1 MMNIKFPWISFYE
14 ELAIKLLEYKD
25 KRKRLIVFL
34 QQLCTENDIKFPF
47 VENDNSIV
55 EDIDPFTVF
64 GIFNKG
70 ITNENRIKICRVFKN
85 AFNIQ
90 ADIPANFDGIP
101 VLNNMNS
108 WFFAGKNERGENDIE
123 NLWEMFQIALKYVKD
138 KGAYEEKFFKIFDK
152 VKNQKTV
159 KWKITIGLY
168 WIAPYN
174 FINLDERNRK
184 FLINSNKVNVEID
197 FDRVLKNLVDG
208 RTYISISNI
217 LNEYFNREDS
227 NYHSF
232 PELSLVSWKYT
243 QEKTDEIIKNLN
255 VNKCWLV
262 GASWGTGDKTTEF
275 LTHGIWQNGY
285 TDKYLDKVNSIQI
298 GDKIAIKSAY
308 TQKSGLPFNLNGAY
322 AAVMN
327 ITVTGTVTKNLNDG
341 RTVEVNWDKPFD
353 IPKKWYFFTFR
364 QTIAEI
370 KHQPDDWKFK
380 ALLDFIFADVP
391 QDYNKFLSDP
401 YWIDKYGI
409 DINAEDEQEENE
421 FFVNPYTKQNFL
433 NEVFMKEPDYDKLVA
448 LLKHK
453 KNIILQGAPGV
464 GKTFTAKR
472 LAYSLIGTEDD
483 SRIEMVQ
490 FHQNY
495 SYEDFVMG
503 YRPTETGFELRNG
516 VFYDF
521 CEKARSDIEN
531 DYYFI
536 IDEINRGNLSA
547 VFGELLMLV
556 ESDYRDKP
564 VRLVYKKDKL
574 FSVPHNVYIIGMMN
588 TADRSI
594 AMIDYAL
601 RRRFSFFTM
610 KPGFDSKG
618 FVNWQ
623 NKVNHPAF
631 NTVIDEIKILNNEIA
646 EDDSLGEGF
655 CIGHSYF
662 VYDEKNPP
670 VCGIE
675 MWLKNVIE
683 YDICPMLDEYWFDD
697 KQKAD
702 SWQKRLTGIFSK

>member
-1 MMNIKFPWISFYE
+1 MDNKNFDWIKFYTEF
-14 ELAIKLLEYKD
+14 AIKLIPFDKD
-25 KRKRLIVFL
+25 RILLLIKLKKVLDEAEVNFPIM
-34 QQLCTENDIKFPF
+34 ENDHT
-47 VENDNSIV
+47 ELR
-55 EDIDPFTVF
+55 DICPFTVF
-64 GIFNKG
+64 SIFNRG
-70 ITNENRIKICRVFKN
+70 ITNENRRKICAGLKSEFQIEAPV
-85 AFNIQ
+85 
-90 ADIPANFDGIP
+90 PESFDGIP
-101 VLNNMNS
+101 VLDNRKS
-108 WFFAGKNERGENDIE
+108 WFFAYKDKRRVDDID
-123 NLWEMFQIALKYVKD
+123 NLWNLFARAIEYDDNHKR
-138 KGAYEEKFFKIFDK
+138 KGDFIEAFNRVLLQSGI
-152 VKNQKTV
+152 
-159 KWKITIGLY
+159 KWNITMGLY
-168 WIAPYN
+168 WIAPFSFLNLDSVNQN
-174 FINLDERNRK
+174 FILN
-184 FLINSNKVNVEID
+184 NSEIVNNIE
-197 FDRVLKNLVDG
+197 VDG
-208 RTYISISNI
+208 LFKKMING
-217 LNEYFNREDS
+217 NEYLQLIESCEDYFKKENS
-227 NYHSF
+227 KYCSF
-232 PELSLVSWKYT
+232 PELSLAAWKYS
-243 QEKTDEIIKNLN
+243 QNK

-262 GASWGTGDKTTEF
+262 GASWDRVNKTDEF
-275 LTHGIWQNGY
+275 IENEIWQNGY
-285 TDKYLDKVNSIQI
+285 DDKYLDEVKHVKV
-298 GDKIAIKSAY
+298 GDKIVIKTTY
-308 TQKSGLPFNLNGAY
+308 TMKNNLPFEYNNKTAS
-322 AAVMN
+322 VMD
-327 ITVTGTVTKNLNDG
+327 IVAIGTVTKNLKDG
-341 RTVEVNWDKPFD
+341 KNLEVNWNNKLDE
-353 IPKKWYFFTFR
+353 PKKWYFGSWR
-364 QTIAEI
+364 DTIQEI
-370 KHQPDDWKFK
+370 KREKSWKE
-380 ALLDFIFADVP
+380 ADLLDFIFEGKE
-391 QDYNKFLSDP
+391 QDYNKFLNDKTDEASELSDK
-401 YWIDKYGI
+401 I
-409 DINAEDEQEENE
+409 EQEVMELDKNNI
-421 FFVNPYTKQNFL
+421 NPYTKQNFL
-433 NEVFMKEPDYDKLVA
+433 NEVFMKETDYDKLVA

-472 LAYSLIGTEDD
+472 LAYSLMGTEDD

-556 ESDYRDKP
+556 EGDYRDKP
-564 VRLVYKKDKL
+564 VRLVYKKDKW

-610 KPGFDSKG
+610 KPGFDSEG
-618 FVNWQ
+618 FVNLQ
-623 NKVNHPAF
+623 NKVNHLAF
-631 NTVIDEIKILNNEIA
+631 NTVINEIKILNNEIA

>member
-1 MMNIKFPWISFYE
+1 
-14 ELAIKLLEYKD
+14 
-25 KRKRLIVFL
+25 
-34 QQLCTENDIKFPF
+34 
-47 VENDNSIV
+47 
-55 EDIDPFTVF
+55 
-64 GIFNKG
+64 
-70 ITNENRIKICRVFKN
+70 
-85 AFNIQ
+85 
-90 ADIPANFDGIP
+90 
-101 VLNNMNS
+101 
-108 WFFAGKNERGENDIE
+108 
-123 NLWEMFQIALKYVKD
+123 
-138 KGAYEEKFFKIFDK
+138 
-152 VKNQKTV
+152 
-159 KWKITIGLY
+159 
-168 WIAPYN
+168 
-174 FINLDERNRK
+174 
-184 FLINSNKVNVEID
+184 
-197 FDRVLKNLVDG
+197 
-208 RTYISISNI
+208 
-217 LNEYFNREDS
+217 
-227 NYHSF
+227 
-232 PELSLVSWKYT
+232 
-243 QEKTDEIIKNLN
+243 
-255 VNKCWLV
+255 
-262 GASWGTGDKTTEF
+262 
-275 LTHGIWQNGY
+275 
-285 TDKYLDKVNSIQI
+285 
-298 GDKIAIKSAY
+298 
-308 TQKSGLPFNLNGAY
+308 
-322 AAVMN
+322 MN

-341 RTVEVNWDKPFD
+341 RTVEVKWDKPFD

-370 KHQPDDWKFK
+370 KRQSDDWKFG
-380 ALLDFIFADVP
+380 ALLDFIFKDSL
-391 QDYNKFLSDP
+391 QDYNKFLNDP
-401 YWIDKYGI
+401 YWSDKYST
-409 DINAEDEQEENE
+409 DSNMDSQKDENE
-421 FFVNPYTKQNFL
+421 IKKNPYTKQNFL
-433 NEVFMKEPDYDKLVA
+433 NEVFMKETDYDKLVA

-472 LAYSLIGTEDD
+472 LAYSLIGAEDD

-521 CEKARSDIEN
+521 CEKARCDIEN

-588 TADRSI
+588 TADRSV

-610 KPGFDSKG
+610 KPGFDSEG

-702 SWQKRLTGIFSK
+702 SWQKRLTGIFNK

>member
-1 MMNIKFPWISFYE
+1 MDNKNFDWIKFYTEF
-14 ELAIKLLEYKD
+14 AIKLIPFDKD
-25 KRKRLIVFL
+25 RILLLIKLKKVLDEAKVNFPIM
-34 QQLCTENDIKFPF
+34 ENDHT
-47 VENDNSIV
+47 ELR
-55 EDIDPFTVF
+55 DICPFTVF
-64 GIFNKG
+64 SIFNRG
-70 ITNENRIKICRVFKN
+70 ITNENRRKICAGLKSEFQIEAPV
-85 AFNIQ
+85 
-90 ADIPANFDGIP
+90 PESFDGIP
-101 VLNNMNS
+101 VLDNRKS
-108 WFFAGKNERGENDIE
+108 WFFAYKDKRRVDDID
-123 NLWEMFQIALKYVKD
+123 NLWNLFARAIEYDDNHKR
-138 KGAYEEKFFKIFDK
+138 KGDFIEAFNRVLLQSGI
-152 VKNQKTV
+152 
-159 KWKITIGLY
+159 KWNITMGLY
-168 WIAPYN
+168 WIAPFSFLNLDSVNQN
-174 FINLDERNRK
+174 FIVN
-184 FLINSNKVNVEID
+184 NSEIVNNIE
-197 FDRVLKNLVDG
+197 VDG
-208 RTYISISNI
+208 LFKKMING
-217 LNEYFNREDS
+217 NEYLQLIKSCEDYFKKEKS
-227 NYHSF
+227 KYRSF
-232 PELSLVSWKYT
+232 PELSLAAWKYS
-243 QEKTDEIIKNLN
+243 QNK

-262 GASWGTGDKTTEF
+262 GASWGRVNKTDEF
-275 LTHGIWQNGY
+275 IENEIWQNGY
-285 TDKYLDKVNSIQI
+285 DDKYLDEVKHVKV
-298 GDKIAIKSAY
+298 GDKIVIKTTY
-308 TQKSGLPFNLNGAY
+308 TMKNNLPFEYNRSAS
-322 AAVMN
+322 VMD
-327 ITVTGTVTKNLNDG
+327 IVAIGTVTKNLKDG
-341 RTVEVNWDKPFD
+341 KNLEVNWNNKLDE
-353 IPKKWYFFTFR
+353 PKKWYFGSWR
-364 QTIAEI
+364 DTIQEI
-370 KHQPDDWKFK
+370 KRDKSWKE
-380 ALLDFIFADVP
+380 ADLLDFIFEGKE
-391 QDYNKFLSDP
+391 QDYNKFLNDKTDEESELSDK
-401 YWIDKYGI
+401 IGQEVMELDKNNI
-409 DINAEDEQEENE
+409 
-421 FFVNPYTKQNFL
+421 NPYTKQNFL
-433 NEVFMKEPDYDKLVA
+433 NEVFMKETDYDKLVA

-472 LAYSLIGTEDD
+472 LAYSLIGAEDD

-521 CEKARSDIEN
+521 CEKARCDIEN

-610 KPGFDSKG
+610 KPGFDSEG
-618 FVNWQ
+618 FVNLQ
-623 NKVNHPAF
+623 NKVNHLAF
-631 NTVIDEIKILNNEIA
+631 NTVINEIKILNNEIA

>member
-1 MMNIKFPWISFYE
+1 
-14 ELAIKLLEYKD
+14 
-25 KRKRLIVFL
+25 
-34 QQLCTENDIKFPF
+34 
-47 VENDNSIV
+47 
-55 EDIDPFTVF
+55 
-64 GIFNKG
+64 
-70 ITNENRIKICRVFKN
+70 
-85 AFNIQ
+85 
-90 ADIPANFDGIP
+90 
-101 VLNNMNS
+101 MNS

-168 WIAPYN
+168 WIAPFSFLNLDSVNQN
-174 FINLDERNRK
+174 FIVN
-184 FLINSNKVNVEID
+184 NSEIVNNIE
-197 FDRVLKNLVDG
+197 VDG
-208 RTYISISNI
+208 LFKKMING
-217 LNEYFNREDS
+217 NEYLQLIKSCEDYFKKENS
-227 NYHSF
+227 KYRSF
-232 PELSLVSWKYT
+232 PELSLAAWKYS
-243 QEKTDEIIKNLN
+243 QNK

-262 GASWGTGDKTTEF
+262 GASWGRVNKTDEF
-275 LTHGIWQNGY
+275 IENEIWQNGY
-285 TDKYLDKVNSIQI
+285 DDKYLDEVKHVKV
-298 GDKIAIKSAY
+298 GDKIVIKTTY
-308 TQKSGLPFNLNGAY
+308 TMKNNLPFEYNRSAS
-322 AAVMN
+322 VMD
-327 ITVTGTVTKNLNDG
+327 IVAIGTVTKNLKDG
-341 RTVEVNWDKPFD
+341 KNLEVNWNNKLDE
-353 IPKKWYFFTFR
+353 PKKWYFSSWR
-364 QTIAEI
+364 DTIQEI
-370 KHQPDDWKFK
+370 KRDKSWKE
-380 ALLDFIFADVP
+380 ADLLDFIFEGKE
-391 QDYNKFLSDP
+391 QDYNKFLNDKTDEASELSDK
-401 YWIDKYGI
+401 IGQEVMELDKNNI
-409 DINAEDEQEENE
+409 
-421 FFVNPYTKQNFL
+421 NPYTKQNFL
-433 NEVFMKEPDYDKLVA
+433 NEVFMKETDYDKLVA

-556 ESDYRDKP
+556 EGDYRDKP
-564 VRLVYKKDKL
+564 VRLVYKKDKW

-610 KPGFDSKG
+610 KPGFDSEG
-618 FVNWQ
+618 FVNLQ
-623 NKVNHPAF
+623 NKVNHLAF
-631 NTVIDEIKILNNEIA
+631 NTVINEIKILNNEIA

>member
-1 MMNIKFPWISFYE
+1 MDNKNFDWIKFYTEF
-14 ELAIKLLEYKD
+14 AIKLIPFDKD
-25 KRKRLIVFL
+25 RILLLIKLKKVLDEAKVNFPIM
-34 QQLCTENDIKFPF
+34 ENDHT
-47 VENDNSIV
+47 ELR
-55 EDIDPFTVF
+55 DICPFTVF
-64 GIFNKG
+64 SIFNRG
-70 ITNENRIKICRVFKN
+70 ITNENRRKICAGLKSEFQIEAPV
-85 AFNIQ
+85 
-90 ADIPANFDGIP
+90 PESFDGIP
-101 VLNNMNS
+101 VLDNRKS
-108 WFFAGKNERGENDIE
+108 WFFAYKDKRRVDDID
-123 NLWEMFQIALKYVKD
+123 NLWNLFARAIEYDDNHKR
-138 KGAYEEKFFKIFDK
+138 KGDFIEAFNRVLLQSGI
-152 VKNQKTV
+152 
-159 KWKITIGLY
+159 KWNITMGLY
-168 WIAPYN
+168 WIAPFSFLNLDSVNQN
-174 FINLDERNRK
+174 FIVN
-184 FLINSNKVNVEID
+184 NSEIVNNIE
-197 FDRVLKNLVDG
+197 VDG
-208 RTYISISNI
+208 LFKKMING
-217 LNEYFNREDS
+217 NEYLQLIKSCEDYFKKENS
-227 NYHSF
+227 KYRSF
-232 PELSLVSWKYT
+232 PELSLAAWKYS
-243 QEKTDEIIKNLN
+243 QNK

-262 GASWGTGDKTTEF
+262 GASWGRVNKTDEF
-275 LTHGIWQNGY
+275 IENEIWQNGY
-285 TDKYLDKVNSIQI
+285 DDKYLDEVKHVKV
-298 GDKIAIKSAY
+298 GDKIVIKTTY
-308 TQKSGLPFNLNGAY
+308 TMKNNLPFEYNRSAS
-322 AAVMN
+322 VMD
-327 ITVTGTVTKNLNDG
+327 IVAIGTVTKNLKDG
-341 RTVEVNWDKPFD
+341 KNLDVNWNNKLDE
-353 IPKKWYFFTFR
+353 PKKWYFGSWR
-364 QTIAEI
+364 DTIQEI
-370 KHQPDDWKFK
+370 KRDKSWKE
-380 ALLDFIFADVP
+380 ADLLDFIFEGKE
-391 QDYNKFLSDP
+391 QDYNKFLN
-401 YWIDKYGI
+401 DKT
-409 DINAEDEQEENE
+409 DEASELSNKIGQEVMELDKNNI
-421 FFVNPYTKQNFL
+421 NPYTKQNFL
-433 NEVFMKEPDYDKLVA
+433 NEVFMKETDYDKLVA

-472 LAYSLIGTEDD
+472 LAYSLIGAEDD

-521 CEKARSDIEN
+521 CEKARCDIEN

-564 VRLVYKKDKL
+564 VRLVYKKDKW

-610 KPGFDSKG
+610 KPGFDSEG
-618 FVNWQ
+618 FVNLQ
-623 NKVNHPAF
+623 NKVNHLAF
-631 NTVIDEIKILNNEIA
+631 NTVINEIKILNNEIA

>member
-1 MMNIKFPWISFYE
+1 MDNKNFDWIKFYTEF
-14 ELAIKLLEYKD
+14 AIKLIPFDKD
-25 KRKRLIVFL
+25 RILLLIKLKKVLDEAEVNFPIM
-34 QQLCTENDIKFPF
+34 ENDHT
-47 VENDNSIV
+47 ELR
-55 EDIDPFTVF
+55 DICPFTVF
-64 GIFNKG
+64 SIFNRG
-70 ITNENRIKICRVFKN
+70 ITNENRRKICAGLKSEFQIEAPV
-85 AFNIQ
+85 
-90 ADIPANFDGIP
+90 PESFDGIP
-101 VLNNMNS
+101 VLDNRKS
-108 WFFAGKNERGENDIE
+108 WFFAYKDKRRVDDID
-123 NLWEMFQIALKYVKD
+123 NLWNLFARAIEYDDNHKR
-138 KGAYEEKFFKIFDK
+138 KGDFIEAFNRVLLQSGI
-152 VKNQKTV
+152 
-159 KWKITIGLY
+159 KWNITMGLY
-168 WIAPYN
+168 WIAPFSFLNLDSVNQN
-174 FINLDERNRK
+174 FILN
-184 FLINSNKVNVEID
+184 NSEIVNNIE
-197 FDRVLKNLVDG
+197 VDG
-208 RTYISISNI
+208 LFKKMING
-217 LNEYFNREDS
+217 NEYLQLIESCEDYFKKENS
-227 NYHSF
+227 KYCSF
-232 PELSLVSWKYT
+232 PELSLAAWKYS
-243 QEKTDEIIKNLN
+243 QNK

-262 GASWGTGDKTTEF
+262 GASWDRVNKTDEF
-275 LTHGIWQNGY
+275 IENEIWQNGY
-285 TDKYLDKVNSIQI
+285 DDKYLDEVKHVKV
-298 GDKIAIKSAY
+298 GDKIVIKTTY
-308 TQKSGLPFNLNGAY
+308 TMKNNLPFEYNNKTAS
-322 AAVMN
+322 VMD
-327 ITVTGTVTKNLNDG
+327 IVAIGTVTKNLKDG
-341 RTVEVNWDKPFD
+341 KNLEVNWNNKLDE
-353 IPKKWYFFTFR
+353 PKKWYFGSWR
-364 QTIAEI
+364 DTIQEI
-370 KHQPDDWKFK
+370 KRDKSWKE
-380 ALLDFIFADVP
+380 ADLLDFIFEGKE
-391 QDYNKFLSDP
+391 QDYNKFLNDKTDEASELSDK
-401 YWIDKYGI
+401 IGQEVMELDKNNI
-409 DINAEDEQEENE
+409 
-421 FFVNPYTKQNFL
+421 NPYTKQNFL
-433 NEVFMKEPDYDKLVA
+433 NEVFMKETDYDKLVA

-472 LAYSLIGTEDD
+472 LAYSLIGAEDD

-521 CEKARSDIEN
+521 CEKACCDIEN

-610 KPGFDSKG
+610 KPGFDSEG

>member
-1 MMNIKFPWISFYE
+1 MDNKNFDWIKFYTEF
-14 ELAIKLLEYKD
+14 AIKLIPFDKD
-25 KRKRLIVFL
+25 RILLLIKLKKVLDEAKVNFPIM
-34 QQLCTENDIKFPF
+34 ENDHT
-47 VENDNSIV
+47 ELR
-55 EDIDPFTVF
+55 DICPFTVF
-64 GIFNKG
+64 SIFNRG
-70 ITNENRIKICRVFKN
+70 ITNENRRKICAGLKSEFQIEAPV
-85 AFNIQ
+85 
-90 ADIPANFDGIP
+90 PESFDGIP
-101 VLNNMNS
+101 VLDNRKS
-108 WFFAGKNERGENDIE
+108 WFFAYKDKRRVDDID
-123 NLWEMFQIALKYVKD
+123 NLWNLFARAIEYDDNHKR
-138 KGAYEEKFFKIFDK
+138 KGDFIEAFNRVLLQSGI
-152 VKNQKTV
+152 
-159 KWKITIGLY
+159 KWNITMGLY
-168 WIAPYN
+168 WIAPFSFLNLDSVNQN
-174 FINLDERNRK
+174 FIVN
-184 FLINSNKVNVEID
+184 NSEIVNNIE
-197 FDRVLKNLVDG
+197 VDG
-208 RTYISISNI
+208 LFKKMING
-217 LNEYFNREDS
+217 NEYLQLIKNCEDYFKKENS
-227 NYHSF
+227 KYRSF
-232 PELSLVSWKYT
+232 PELSLAAWKYS
-243 QEKTDEIIKNLN
+243 QNK

-262 GASWGTGDKTTEF
+262 GASWGRVNKTDEF
-275 LTHGIWQNGY
+275 IENEIWQNGY
-285 TDKYLDKVNSIQI
+285 DDKYLDEVKHVKV
-298 GDKIAIKSAY
+298 GDKIVIKTTY
-308 TQKSGLPFNLNGAY
+308 TMKNNLPFEYNRSAS
-322 AAVMN
+322 VMD
-327 ITVTGTVTKNLNDG
+327 IVAIGTVTKNLKDG
-341 RTVEVNWDKPFD
+341 KNLEVNWNNKLDE
-353 IPKKWYFFTFR
+353 PKKWYFGSWR
-364 QTIAEI
+364 DTIQEI
-370 KHQPDDWKFK
+370 KRDKSWKE
-380 ALLDFIFADVP
+380 ADLLDFIFEGKE
-391 QDYNKFLSDP
+391 QDYNKFLNDKTDEASELSDK
-401 YWIDKYGI
+401 I
-409 DINAEDEQEENE
+409 EQEVMELDKNNI
-421 FFVNPYTKQNFL
+421 NPYTKQNFL
-433 NEVFMKEPDYDKLVA
+433 NEVFMKETDYDKLVA

-495 SYEDFVMG
+495 SYEEFVMG

-556 ESDYRDKP
+556 EGDYRDKP

-702 SWQKRLTGIFSK
+702 SWQKILTGIFSK

>member
-1 MMNIKFPWISFYE
+1 
-14 ELAIKLLEYKD
+14 
-25 KRKRLIVFL
+25 
-34 QQLCTENDIKFPF
+34 
-47 VENDNSIV
+47 
-55 EDIDPFTVF
+55 
-64 GIFNKG
+64 
-70 ITNENRIKICRVFKN
+70 
-85 AFNIQ
+85 
-90 ADIPANFDGIP
+90 
-101 VLNNMNS
+101 
-108 WFFAGKNERGENDIE
+108 
-123 NLWEMFQIALKYVKD
+123 
-138 KGAYEEKFFKIFDK
+138 
-152 VKNQKTV
+152 
-159 KWKITIGLY
+159 
-168 WIAPYN
+168 
-174 FINLDERNRK
+174 
-184 FLINSNKVNVEID
+184 
-197 FDRVLKNLVDG
+197 
-208 RTYISISNI
+208 
-217 LNEYFNREDS
+217 
-227 NYHSF
+227 
-232 PELSLVSWKYT
+232 
-243 QEKTDEIIKNLN
+243 
-255 VNKCWLV
+255 
-262 GASWGTGDKTTEF
+262 
-275 LTHGIWQNGY
+275 
-285 TDKYLDKVNSIQI
+285 
-298 GDKIAIKSAY
+298 
-308 TQKSGLPFNLNGAY
+308 
-322 AAVMN
+322 
-327 ITVTGTVTKNLNDG
+327 
-341 RTVEVNWDKPFD
+341 
-353 IPKKWYFFTFR
+353 
-364 QTIAEI
+364 
-370 KHQPDDWKFK
+370 
-380 ALLDFIFADVP
+380 
-391 QDYNKFLSDP
+391 
-401 YWIDKYGI
+401 
-409 DINAEDEQEENE
+409 
-421 FFVNPYTKQNFL
+421 
-433 NEVFMKEPDYDKLVA
+433 MKETDYDKLVA

-556 ESDYRDKP
+556 EGDYRDKP
-564 VRLVYKKDKL
+564 VRLVYKKDKW

-610 KPGFDSKG
+610 KPGFDSEG
-618 FVNWQ
+618 FVNLQ
-623 NKVNHPAF
+623 NKVNHLAF
-631 NTVIDEIKILNNEIA
+631 NTVINEIKILNNEIA

>member
-25 KRKRLIVFL
+25 KRKSLIVFL
-34 QQLCTENDIKFPF
+34 QQLCTENDIKFSF
-47 VENDNSIV
+47 VENDNNIV

-70 ITNENRIKICRVFKN
+70 ITNENRIKICRVFKK

-168 WIAPYN
+168 WIAPFSFLNLDSVNQN
-174 FINLDERNRK
+174 FIVN
-184 FLINSNKVNVEID
+184 NSEIVNNIE
-197 FDRVLKNLVDG
+197 VDG
-208 RTYISISNI
+208 LFKKMING
-217 LNEYFNREDS
+217 NEYLQLIKSCEDYFKKENS
-227 NYHSF
+227 KYRSF
-232 PELSLVSWKYT
+232 PELSLAAWKYS
-243 QEKTDEIIKNLN
+243 QNK

-262 GASWGTGDKTTEF
+262 GASWGRVNKTDEF
-275 LTHGIWQNGY
+275 IENEIWQNGY
-285 TDKYLDKVNSIQI
+285 DDKYLDEVKHIKV
-298 GDKIAIKSAY
+298 GDKIVIKTTY
-308 TQKSGLPFNLNGAY
+308 TMKNNLPFEYNRSAS
-322 AAVMN
+322 VMD
-327 ITVTGTVTKNLNDG
+327 IVAIGTVTKNLKDG
-341 RTVEVNWDKPFD
+341 KNLEVNWNNKLDE
-353 IPKKWYFFTFR
+353 PKKWYFGSWR
-364 QTIAEI
+364 DTIQEI
-370 KHQPDDWKFK
+370 KRDKSWKE
-380 ALLDFIFADVP
+380 ADLLDFIFEGKE
-391 QDYNKFLSDP
+391 QDYNKFLNDKTDEASELSDK
-401 YWIDKYGI
+401 IGQEVMELDKNNI
-409 DINAEDEQEENE
+409 
-421 FFVNPYTKQNFL
+421 NPYTKQNFL
-433 NEVFMKEPDYDKLVA
+433 NEVFMKEIDYDKLVA

-472 LAYSLIGTEDD
+472 LAYSLIGAEDD

-521 CEKARSDIEN
+521 CEKARCDIEN

-610 KPGFDSKG
+610 KPGFDSEG

-702 SWQKRLTGIFSK
+702 SWQKRLTGIFNK

>member
-25 KRKRLIVFL
+25 KRKSLIVFL

-47 VENDNSIV
+47 VENDNNIV

-70 ITNENRIKICRVFKN
+70 ITNENRIKICRVFKK

-168 WIAPYN
+168 WIAPFSFLNLDSVNQN
-174 FINLDERNRK
+174 FIVN
-184 FLINSNKVNVEID
+184 NSEIVNNIE
-197 FDRVLKNLVDG
+197 VDG
-208 RTYISISNI
+208 LFKKMING
-217 LNEYFNREDS
+217 NEYLQLIKSCEDYFKKENS
-227 NYHSF
+227 KYRSF
-232 PELSLVSWKYT
+232 PELSLAAWKYS
-243 QEKTDEIIKNLN
+243 QNK

-262 GASWGTGDKTTEF
+262 GASWGRVNKTDEF
-275 LTHGIWQNGY
+275 IENEIWQNGY
-285 TDKYLDKVNSIQI
+285 DDKYLDEVKHVKV
-298 GDKIAIKSAY
+298 GDKIVIKTTY
-308 TQKSGLPFNLNGAY
+308 TMKNNLPFEYNRSAS
-322 AAVMN
+322 VME
-327 ITVTGTVTKNLNDG
+327 IVAIGTVTKNLKDG
-341 RTVEVNWDKPFD
+341 KNLEVNWNNKLDES
-353 IPKKWYFFTFR
+353 KKWYFGSWR
-364 QTIAEI
+364 DTIQEI
-370 KHQPDDWKFK
+370 KRDKSWKE
-380 ALLDFIFADVP
+380 ADLLDFIFEGKE
-391 QDYNKFLSDP
+391 QDYNKFLNDKTDEASELSDK
-401 YWIDKYGI
+401 I
-409 DINAEDEQEENE
+409 EQEVMELDKNNI
-421 FFVNPYTKQNFL
+421 NPYTKQNFL
-433 NEVFMKEPDYDKLVA
+433 NEVFMKETDYDKLVA

-556 ESDYRDKP
+556 EGDYRDKP
-564 VRLVYKKDKL
+564 VRLVYKKDKW

-610 KPGFDSKG
+610 KPGFDSEG
-618 FVNWQ
+618 FVNLQ
-623 NKVNHPAF
+623 NKVNHLAF
-631 NTVIDEIKILNNEIA
+631 NTVINEIKILNNEIA

>member
-1 MMNIKFPWISFYE
+1 MDNKNFDWIKFYTEF
-14 ELAIKLLEYKD
+14 AIKLIPFDKD
-25 KRKRLIVFL
+25 RILLLIKLKKVLDEAKVNFPIM
-34 QQLCTENDIKFPF
+34 ENDHT
-47 VENDNSIV
+47 ELR
-55 EDIDPFTVF
+55 DICPFTVF
-64 GIFNKG
+64 SIFNRG
-70 ITNENRIKICRVFKN
+70 ITNENRRKICAGLKSEFQIEAPV
-85 AFNIQ
+85 
-90 ADIPANFDGIP
+90 PESFDGIP
-101 VLNNMNS
+101 VLDNRKS
-108 WFFAGKNERGENDIE
+108 WFFAYKDKRRVDDID
-123 NLWEMFQIALKYVKD
+123 NLWNLFARAIEYDDNHKR
-138 KGAYEEKFFKIFDK
+138 KGDFIEAFNRVLLQSGI
-152 VKNQKTV
+152 
-159 KWKITIGLY
+159 KWNITMGLY
-168 WIAPYN
+168 WIAPFSFLNLDSVNQN
-174 FINLDERNRK
+174 FIVN
-184 FLINSNKVNVEID
+184 NSEIVNNIE
-197 FDRVLKNLVDG
+197 VDG
-208 RTYISISNI
+208 LFKKMING
-217 LNEYFNREDS
+217 NEYLQLIESCEDYFKKENS
-227 NYHSF
+227 KYRSF
-232 PELSLVSWKYT
+232 PELSLAAWKYS
-243 QEKTDEIIKNLN
+243 QNK

-262 GASWGTGDKTTEF
+262 GASWGRVNKTDEF
-275 LTHGIWQNGY
+275 IENEIWQNGY
-285 TDKYLDKVNSIQI
+285 DDKYLDEVKHVKV
-298 GDKIAIKSAY
+298 GDKIVIKTTY
-308 TQKSGLPFNLNGAY
+308 TMKNNLPFEYNRSAS
-322 AAVMN
+322 VMD
-327 ITVTGTVTKNLNDG
+327 IVAIGTVTKNLKDG
-341 RTVEVNWDKPFD
+341 KNLEVNWNNKLDE
-353 IPKKWYFFTFR
+353 PKKWYFGSWR
-364 QTIAEI
+364 DTIQEI
-370 KHQPDDWKFK
+370 KRDKSWKE
-380 ALLDFIFADVP
+380 ADLLDFIFEGKE
-391 QDYNKFLSDP
+391 QDYNKFLNDKTDEASELSDK
-401 YWIDKYGI
+401 IGQEVMELDKNNI
-409 DINAEDEQEENE
+409 
-421 FFVNPYTKQNFL
+421 NPYTKQNFL
-433 NEVFMKEPDYDKLVA
+433 NEVFMKETDYDKLVA

-556 ESDYRDKP
+556 EGDYRDKP
-564 VRLVYKKDKL
+564 VRLVYKKDKW

-610 KPGFDSKG
+610 KPGFDSEG
-618 FVNWQ
+618 FVNLQ
-623 NKVNHPAF
+623 NKVNHLAF
-631 NTVIDEIKILNNEIA
+631 NTVINEIKILNNEIA

>member
-1 MMNIKFPWISFYE
+1 MDNKNFDWIKFYTEF
-14 ELAIKLLEYKD
+14 AIKLIPFDKD
-25 KRKRLIVFL
+25 RILLLIKLKKVLDEAKVNFPIM
-34 QQLCTENDIKFPF
+34 ENDHT
-47 VENDNSIV
+47 ELR
-55 EDIDPFTVF
+55 DICPFTVF
-64 GIFNKG
+64 SIFNRG
-70 ITNENRIKICRVFKN
+70 ITNENRRKICAGLKSEFQIEAPV
-85 AFNIQ
+85 
-90 ADIPANFDGIP
+90 PESFDGIP
-101 VLNNMNS
+101 VLDNRKS
-108 WFFAGKNERGENDIE
+108 WFFAYKDKRRVDDID
-123 NLWEMFQIALKYVKD
+123 NLWNLFARAIEYDDNHKR
-138 KGAYEEKFFKIFDK
+138 KGDFIEAFNRVLLQSGI
-152 VKNQKTV
+152 
-159 KWKITIGLY
+159 KWNITMGLY
-168 WIAPYN
+168 WIAPFSFLNLDSVNQN
-174 FINLDERNRK
+174 FIVN
-184 FLINSNKVNVEID
+184 NSEIVNNIE
-197 FDRVLKNLVDG
+197 VDG
-208 RTYISISNI
+208 LFKKMING
-217 LNEYFNREDS
+217 NEYLQLIKSCEDYFKKENS
-227 NYHSF
+227 KYRSF
-232 PELSLVSWKYT
+232 PELSLAAWKYS
-243 QEKTDEIIKNLN
+243 QNK

-262 GASWGTGDKTTEF
+262 GASWGRVNKTDEF
-275 LTHGIWQNGY
+275 IENEIWQNGY
-285 TDKYLDKVNSIQI
+285 DDKYLDEVKHVKV
-298 GDKIAIKSAY
+298 GDKIVIKTTY
-308 TQKSGLPFNLNGAY
+308 TMKNNLPFEYNRSAS
-322 AAVMN
+322 VMD
-327 ITVTGTVTKNLNDG
+327 IVAIGTVTKNLKDG
-341 RTVEVNWDKPFD
+341 KNLEVNWNNKLDE
-353 IPKKWYFFTFR
+353 PKKWYFGSWR
-364 QTIAEI
+364 DTIQEI
-370 KHQPDDWKFK
+370 KRDKSWKE
-380 ALLDFIFADVP
+380 ADLLDFIFEGKE
-391 QDYNKFLSDP
+391 QDYNKFLNDKTDEASELSDK
-401 YWIDKYGI
+401 IGQEVMELDKNNI
-409 DINAEDEQEENE
+409 
-421 FFVNPYTKQNFL
+421 NPYTKQNFL
-433 NEVFMKEPDYDKLVA
+433 NEVFMKETDYDKLVA

-556 ESDYRDKP
+556 EGDYRDKP
-564 VRLVYKKDKL
+564 VRLVYKKDKW

-610 KPGFDSKG
+610 KPGFDSEG
-618 FVNWQ
+618 FVNLQ
-623 NKVNHPAF
+623 NKVNHLAF
-631 NTVIDEIKILNNEIA
+631 NTVINEIKILNNEIA

-702 SWQKRLTGIFSK
+702 SWQKILTGIFSK

>member
-25 KRKRLIVFL
+25 KRKSLIVFL

-47 VENDNSIV
+47 VENDNNIV

-70 ITNENRIKICRVFKN
+70 ITNENRIKICRVFKK

-168 WIAPYN
+168 WIAPFSFLNLDSVNQN
-174 FINLDERNRK
+174 FIVN
-184 FLINSNKVNVEID
+184 NSEIVNNIE
-197 FDRVLKNLVDG
+197 VDG
-208 RTYISISNI
+208 LFKKMING
-217 LNEYFNREDS
+217 NEYLQLIKSCEDYFKKENS
-227 NYHSF
+227 KYRSF
-232 PELSLVSWKYT
+232 PELSLAAWKYS
-243 QEKTDEIIKNLN
+243 QNK

-262 GASWGTGDKTTEF
+262 GASWGRVNKTDEF
-275 LTHGIWQNGY
+275 IENEIWQNGY
-285 TDKYLDKVNSIQI
+285 DDKYLDEVKHVKV
-298 GDKIAIKSAY
+298 GDKIVIKTTY
-308 TQKSGLPFNLNGAY
+308 TMKNNLPFEYNRSAS
-322 AAVMN
+322 VMD
-327 ITVTGTVTKNLNDG
+327 IVAIGTVTKNLKDG
-341 RTVEVNWDKPFD
+341 KNLEVNWNNKLDD
-353 IPKKWYFFTFR
+353 PKKWYFGSCR
-364 QTIAEI
+364 DTIQEI
-370 KHQPDDWKFK
+370 KRDKSWKE
-380 ALLDFIFADVP
+380 ADLLDFIFEGKE
-391 QDYNKFLSDP
+391 QDYNKFLNDKTDEASELSDK
-401 YWIDKYGI
+401 I
-409 DINAEDEQEENE
+409 EQEVMELDKNNI
-421 FFVNPYTKQNFL
+421 NPYTKQNFL
-433 NEVFMKEPDYDKLVA
+433 NEVFMKETDYDKLVV

-556 ESDYRDKP
+556 EGDYRDKP
-564 VRLVYKKDKL
+564 VRLVYKKDKW

-610 KPGFDSKG
+610 KPGFDSEG
-618 FVNWQ
+618 FVNLQ
-623 NKVNHPAF
+623 NKVNHLAF
-631 NTVIDEIKILNNEIA
+631 NTVINEIKILNNEIA

>member
-1 MMNIKFPWISFYE
+1 MDNKNFDWIKFYTEF
-14 ELAIKLLEYKD
+14 AIKLIPFDKD
-25 KRKRLIVFL
+25 RILLLIKLKKVLDEAKVNFPIM
-34 QQLCTENDIKFPF
+34 ENDHT
-47 VENDNSIV
+47 ELR
-55 EDIDPFTVF
+55 DICPFTVF
-64 GIFNKG
+64 SIFNRG
-70 ITNENRIKICRVFKN
+70 ITNENRRKICAGLKSEFQIEAPV
-85 AFNIQ
+85 
-90 ADIPANFDGIP
+90 PESFDGIP
-101 VLNNMNS
+101 VLDNRKS
-108 WFFAGKNERGENDIE
+108 WFFAYKDKRRVDDID
-123 NLWEMFQIALKYVKD
+123 NLWNLFARAIEYDDNHKR
-138 KGAYEEKFFKIFDK
+138 KGDFIEAFNRVLLQSGI
-152 VKNQKTV
+152 
-159 KWKITIGLY
+159 KWNITMGLY
-168 WIAPYN
+168 WIAPFSFLNLDSVNQN
-174 FINLDERNRK
+174 FIVNNSEIVNNIEVNGLFK
-184 FLINSNKVNVEID
+184 KMIN
-197 FDRVLKNLVDG
+197 G
-208 RTYISISNI
+208 
-217 LNEYFNREDS
+217 NEYLQLIKSCEDYFKKENS
-227 NYHSF
+227 KYRSF
-232 PELSLVSWKYT
+232 PELSLAAWKYS
-243 QEKTDEIIKNLN
+243 QNK

-262 GASWGTGDKTTEF
+262 GASWGRVNKTDKFIENE
-275 LTHGIWQNGY
+275 IWQNGY
-285 TDKYLDKVNSIQI
+285 DDKYLDEVKHVKV
-298 GDKIAIKSAY
+298 GDKIVIKTTY
-308 TQKSGLPFNLNGAY
+308 TMKNNLPFEYNRSAS
-322 AAVMN
+322 VMD
-327 ITVTGTVTKNLNDG
+327 IVAIGTVTKNLKDG
-341 RTVEVNWDKPFD
+341 KNLEVNWNNKLDE
-353 IPKKWYFFTFR
+353 PKKWYFGSWR
-364 QTIAEI
+364 DTIQEI
-370 KHQPDDWKFK
+370 KRDKSWKE
-380 ALLDFIFADVP
+380 ADLLDFIFEGKE
-391 QDYNKFLSDP
+391 QDYNKFLNDKTDEASELSDK
-401 YWIDKYGI
+401 IGQEVMELDKNNI
-409 DINAEDEQEENE
+409 
-421 FFVNPYTKQNFL
+421 NPYTKQNFL
-433 NEVFMKEPDYDKLVA
+433 NEVFMKETDYDKLVA

-556 ESDYRDKP
+556 EGDYRDKP
-564 VRLVYKKDKL
+564 VRLVYKKDKW

-610 KPGFDSKG
+610 KPGFDSEG
-618 FVNWQ
+618 FVNLQ
-623 NKVNHPAF
+623 NKVNHLAF
-631 NTVIDEIKILNNEIA
+631 NTVINEIKILNNEIA

>member
-1 MMNIKFPWISFYE
+1 MNVNQIKRIYECADAVYKRRMDKQEAKTRLYSEFRNIKETTYE
-14 ELAIKLLEYKD
+14 AYLNGYLEMLKGEEYH
-25 KRKRLIVFL
+25 RNVSAEIIEYYL
-34 QQLCTENDIKFPF
+34 Q
-47 VENDNSIV
+47 
-55 EDIDPFTVF
+55 
-64 GIFNKG
+64 
-70 ITNENRIKICRVFKN
+70 RIKDNYGISALEKSLSAIQKNILYQYKGNKNIKSDKTREICKK
-85 AFNIQ
+85 I
-90 ADIPANFDGIP
+90 ADENNMDINFDDNIFEGIEFKSLSKSEKK
-101 VLNNMNS
+101 VATESN
-108 WFFAGKNERGENDIE
+108 
-123 NLWEMFQIALKYVKD
+123 
-138 KGAYEEKFFKIFDK
+138 AYNK
-152 VKNQKTV
+152 Q
-159 KWKITIGLY
+159 
-168 WIAPYN
+168 
-174 FINLDERNRK
+174 K
-184 FLINSNKVNVEID
+184 FL
-197 FDRVLKNLVDG
+197 
-208 RTYISISNI
+208 
-217 LNEYFNREDS
+217 
-227 NYHSF
+227 
-232 PELSLVSWKYT
+232 
-243 QEKTDEIIKNLN
+243 
-255 VNKCWLV
+255 
-262 GASWGTGDKTTEF
+262 
-275 LTHGIWQNGY
+275 
-285 TDKYLDKVNSIQI
+285 
-298 GDKIAIKSAY
+298 
-308 TQKSGLPFNLNGAY
+308 
-322 AAVMN
+322 
-327 ITVTGTVTKNLNDG
+327 ND
-341 RTVEVNWDKPFD
+341 
-353 IPKKWYFFTFR
+353 
-364 QTIAEI
+364 
-370 KHQPDDWKFK
+370 
-380 ALLDFIFADVP
+380 
-391 QDYNKFLSDP
+391 
-401 YWIDKYGI
+401 
-409 DINAEDEQEENE
+409 
-421 FFVNPYTKQNFL
+421 
-433 NEVFMKEPDYDKLVA
+433 VFMTYENYDKLVA

-472 LAYSLIGTEDD
+472 LAYSLIGAEDD
-483 SRIEMVQ
+483 SRIEIVQ

-521 CEKARSDIEN
+521 CEKARCDIEN

-610 KPGFDSKG
+610 KPGFDSEG

>member
-1 MMNIKFPWISFYE
+1 MDNKNFDWIKFYTEF
-14 ELAIKLLEYKD
+14 AIKLIPFDKD
-25 KRKRLIVFL
+25 RILLLIKLKKVLDEAKVNFPIM
-34 QQLCTENDIKFPF
+34 ENDHT
-47 VENDNSIV
+47 ELR
-55 EDIDPFTVF
+55 DICPFTVF
-64 GIFNKG
+64 SIFNRG
-70 ITNENRIKICRVFKN
+70 ITNENRRKICAGLKSEFQIEAPV
-85 AFNIQ
+85 
-90 ADIPANFDGIP
+90 PESFDGIP
-101 VLNNMNS
+101 VLDNRKS
-108 WFFAGKNERGENDIE
+108 WFFAYKDKRRVDDID
-123 NLWEMFQIALKYVKD
+123 NLWNLFARAIEYDDNHKR
-138 KGAYEEKFFKIFDK
+138 KGDFIEAFNRVLLQSGI
-152 VKNQKTV
+152 
-159 KWKITIGLY
+159 KWNITMGLY
-168 WIAPYN
+168 WIAPFSFLNLDSVNQN
-174 FINLDERNRK
+174 FIVN
-184 FLINSNKVNVEID
+184 NSEIVNNIE
-197 FDRVLKNLVDG
+197 VDG
-208 RTYISISNI
+208 LFKKMING
-217 LNEYFNREDS
+217 NEYLQLIESCEDYFKKENS
-227 NYHSF
+227 KYCSF
-232 PELSLVSWKYT
+232 PELSLAAWKYS
-243 QEKTDEIIKNLN
+243 QNK

-262 GASWGTGDKTTEF
+262 GASWDRVNKTDEF
-275 LTHGIWQNGY
+275 IENEIWQNGY
-285 TDKYLDKVNSIQI
+285 DDKYLDEVKHVKV
-298 GDKIAIKSAY
+298 GDKIVIKTTY
-308 TQKSGLPFNLNGAY
+308 TMKNNLPFEYNNKTAS
-322 AAVMN
+322 VMD
-327 ITVTGTVTKNLNDG
+327 IVAIGTVTKNLKDG
-341 RTVEVNWDKPFD
+341 KNLEVNWNNKLDE
-353 IPKKWYFFTFR
+353 PKKWFFGSWR
-364 QTIAEI
+364 DTIQEI
-370 KHQPDDWKFK
+370 KREKSWKE
-380 ALLDFIFADVP
+380 ADLLDFIFEGKE
-391 QDYNKFLSDP
+391 QDYNKFLNDKTDEASELSDK
-401 YWIDKYGI
+401 I
-409 DINAEDEQEENE
+409 EQEVMELDKNII
-421 FFVNPYTKQNFL
+421 NPYTKQNFL
-433 NEVFMKEPDYDKLVA
+433 NEVFMKETDYDKLVA

-556 ESDYRDKP
+556 EGDYRDKP
-564 VRLVYKKDKL
+564 VRLVYKKDKW

-610 KPGFDSKG
+610 KPGFDSEG
-618 FVNWQ
+618 FVNLQ
-623 NKVNHPAF
+623 NKVNHLAF
-631 NTVIDEIKILNNEIA
+631 NTVINEIKILNNEIA

>member
-1 MMNIKFPWISFYE
+1 MNLNQIEKTYEYADKVYNNLMDKQEAVNLLFNDFPEIKDTTHRINIDDYKLMLEGNLYKWALNVEMTVYFLNKIKEKYGVKALEKALTAVRKNICFQYQCNEAKSNRMRE
-14 ELAIKLLEYKD
+14 ECKKIADANGI
-25 KRKRLIVFL
+25 LINF
-34 QQLCTENDIKFPF
+34 D
-47 VENDNSIV
+47 DNIFAGIELNVKNKEST
-55 EDIDPFTVF
+55 DID
-64 GIFNKG
+64 
-70 ITNENRIKICRVFKN
+70 
-85 AFNIQ
+85 
-90 ADIPANFDGIP
+90 
-101 VLNNMNS
+101 S
-108 WFFAGKNERGENDIE
+108 
-123 NLWEMFQIALKYVKD
+123 
-138 KGAYEEKFFKIFDK
+138 
-152 VKNQKTV
+152 
-159 KWKITIGLY
+159 
-168 WIAPYN
+168 
-174 FINLDERNRK
+174 
-184 FLINSNKVNVEID
+184 
-197 FDRVLKNLVDG
+197 
-208 RTYISISNI
+208 
-217 LNEYFNREDS
+217 
-227 NYHSF
+227 
-232 PELSLVSWKYT
+232 
-243 QEKTDEIIKNLN
+243 
-255 VNKCWLV
+255 CWLV
-262 GASWGTGDKTTEF
+262 GATWGSVDKTNEF
-275 LTHGIWQNGY
+275 LKEGIWQNGY
-285 TDKYLDKVNSIQI
+285 ADKYLEKVNSIQE

-341 RTVEVNWDKPFD
+341 RTVEVKWDKPFD

-370 KHQPDDWKFK
+370 KRQSDDWKFG
-380 ALLDFIFADVP
+380 ALLDFIFKDSL
-391 QDYNKFLSDP
+391 QDYNKFLNDP
-401 YWIDKYGI
+401 YWSDKYST
-409 DINAEDEQEENE
+409 DSNMDSQKDENE
-421 FFVNPYTKQNFL
+421 IKKNPYTKQNFL
-433 NEVFMKEPDYDKLVA
+433 NEIFMTETDYDKLVA
-448 LLKHK
+448 LLKYK

-556 ESDYRDKP
+556 EGDYRDKP
-564 VRLVYKKDKL
+564 VRLVYKKDKW
-574 FSVPHNVYIIGMMN
+574 FSLPHNVYIIGMMN

-610 KPGFDSKG
+610 KPGFDSEG
-618 FVNWQ
+618 FVNLQ
-623 NKVNHPAF
+623 NKVNHLAF
-631 NTVIDEIKILNNEIA
+631 NTVINEIKILNNEIA

>member
-1 MMNIKFPWISFYE
+1 MDNKNFDWIKFYTEF
-14 ELAIKLLEYKD
+14 AIKLIPFDKD
-25 KRKRLIVFL
+25 RILLLIKLKKVLDEAKVNFPIM
-34 QQLCTENDIKFPF
+34 ENDHT
-47 VENDNSIV
+47 ELR
-55 EDIDPFTVF
+55 DICPFTVF
-64 GIFNKG
+64 SIFNRG
-70 ITNENRIKICRVFKN
+70 ITNENRRKICAGLKSEFQIEAPV
-85 AFNIQ
+85 
-90 ADIPANFDGIP
+90 PESFDGIP
-101 VLNNMNS
+101 VLDNRKS
-108 WFFAGKNERGENDIE
+108 WFFAYKDKRRVDDID
-123 NLWEMFQIALKYVKD
+123 NLWNLFARAIEYDDNHKR
-138 KGAYEEKFFKIFDK
+138 KGDFIEAFNRVLLQSGI
-152 VKNQKTV
+152 
-159 KWKITIGLY
+159 KWNITMGLY
-168 WIAPYN
+168 WIAPFSFLNLDSVNQN
-174 FINLDERNRK
+174 FIVN
-184 FLINSNKVNVEID
+184 NSEIVNNIE
-197 FDRVLKNLVDG
+197 VDG
-208 RTYISISNI
+208 LFKKMING
-217 LNEYFNREDS
+217 NEYLQLIKNCEDYFKKENS
-227 NYHSF
+227 KYRSF
-232 PELSLVSWKYT
+232 PELSLAAWKYS
-243 QEKTDEIIKNLN
+243 QNK

-262 GASWGTGDKTTEF
+262 GASWGRVNKTDEF
-275 LTHGIWQNGY
+275 IENEIWQNGY
-285 TDKYLDKVNSIQI
+285 DDKYLDEVKHVKV
-298 GDKIAIKSAY
+298 GDKIVIKTTY
-308 TQKSGLPFNLNGAY
+308 TMKNNLPFEYNRSAS
-322 AAVMN
+322 VMD
-327 ITVTGTVTKNLNDG
+327 IVAIGTVTKNLKDG
-341 RTVEVNWDKPFD
+341 KNLEVNWNNKLDE
-353 IPKKWYFFTFR
+353 PKKWYFGSWR
-364 QTIAEI
+364 DTIQEI
-370 KHQPDDWKFK
+370 KRDKSWKE
-380 ALLDFIFADVP
+380 ADLLDFIFEGKE
-391 QDYNKFLSDP
+391 QDYNKFLNDKTDEASELSDK
-401 YWIDKYGI
+401 I
-409 DINAEDEQEENE
+409 EQEVMELDKNNI
-421 FFVNPYTKQNFL
+421 NPYTKQNFL
-433 NEVFMKEPDYDKLVA
+433 NEVFMKETDYDKLVA

-495 SYEDFVMG
+495 SYEEFVMG

-521 CEKARSDIEN
+521 CKKARSDIEN

-556 ESDYRDKP
+556 EGDYRDKP

-610 KPGFDSKG
+610 KSGFDSKG

>member
-1 MMNIKFPWISFYE
+1 MDNKNFDWIKFYTEF
-14 ELAIKLLEYKD
+14 AIKLIPFDKD
-25 KRKRLIVFL
+25 RILLLIKLKKVLDEAKVNFPIM
-34 QQLCTENDIKFPF
+34 ENDHT
-47 VENDNSIV
+47 ELR
-55 EDIDPFTVF
+55 DICPFTVF
-64 GIFNKG
+64 SIFNRG
-70 ITNENRIKICRVFKN
+70 ITNENRRKICAGLKSEFQIEAPV
-85 AFNIQ
+85 
-90 ADIPANFDGIP
+90 PESFDGIP
-101 VLNNMNS
+101 VLDNRKS
-108 WFFAGKNERGENDIE
+108 WFFAYKDKRRVDDID
-123 NLWEMFQIALKYVKD
+123 NLWNLFARAIEYDDNHKR
-138 KGAYEEKFFKIFDK
+138 KGDFIEAFNRVLLQSGI
-152 VKNQKTV
+152 
-159 KWKITIGLY
+159 KWNITMGLY
-168 WIAPYN
+168 WIAPFSFLNLDSVNQN
-174 FINLDERNRK
+174 FIVN
-184 FLINSNKVNVEID
+184 NSEIVNNIE
-197 FDRVLKNLVDG
+197 VDG
-208 RTYISISNI
+208 LFKKMING
-217 LNEYFNREDS
+217 NEYLQLIESCEDYFKKENS
-227 NYHSF
+227 KYCSF
-232 PELSLVSWKYT
+232 PELSLAAWKYS
-243 QEKTDEIIKNLN
+243 QNK

-262 GASWGTGDKTTEF
+262 GASWDRVNKTDEF
-275 LTHGIWQNGY
+275 IENEIWQNGY
-285 TDKYLDKVNSIQI
+285 DDKYLDEVKHVKV
-298 GDKIAIKSAY
+298 GDKIVIKTTY
-308 TQKSGLPFNLNGAY
+308 TMKNNLPFEYNNKTAS
-322 AAVMN
+322 VMD
-327 ITVTGTVTKNLNDG
+327 IVAIGTVTKNLKDG
-341 RTVEVNWDKPFD
+341 KNLEVNWNNKLDE
-353 IPKKWYFFTFR
+353 PKKWFFGSWR
-364 QTIAEI
+364 DTIQEI
-370 KHQPDDWKFK
+370 KREKSWKE
-380 ALLDFIFADVP
+380 ADLLDFIFEGKE
-391 QDYNKFLSDP
+391 QDYNKFLNDKTDEASELSDK
-401 YWIDKYGI
+401 I
-409 DINAEDEQEENE
+409 EQEVVELDKNII
-421 FFVNPYTKQNFL
+421 NPYTKQNFL
-433 NEVFMKEPDYDKLVA
+433 NEVFMKETDYDKLVA

-556 ESDYRDKP
+556 EGDYRDKP
-564 VRLVYKKDKL
+564 VRLVYKKDKW

-610 KPGFDSKG
+610 KPGFDSEG
-618 FVNWQ
+618 FVNLQ
-623 NKVNHPAF
+623 NKVNHLAF
-631 NTVIDEIKILNNEIA
+631 NTVINEIKILNNEIA

-697 KQKAD
+697 KQK
-702 SWQKRLTGIFSK
+702 SEYWQNELTGIFSK

>member
-1 MMNIKFPWISFYE
+1 MDNKNFDWIKFYTEF
-14 ELAIKLLEYKD
+14 AIKLIPFDKD
-25 KRKRLIVFL
+25 RILLLIKLKKVLDEAKVNFPIM
-34 QQLCTENDIKFPF
+34 ENDHTGLR
-47 VENDNSIV
+47 
-55 EDIDPFTVF
+55 DICPFTVF
-64 GIFNKG
+64 SIFNRG
-70 ITNENRIKICRVFKN
+70 ITNENRRKICAGLKSEFQIEAPV
-85 AFNIQ
+85 
-90 ADIPANFDGIP
+90 PESFDGIP
-101 VLNNMNS
+101 VLDNRKS
-108 WFFAGKNERGENDIE
+108 WFFAYKDKRRVDDID
-123 NLWEMFQIALKYVKD
+123 NLWNLFARAIEYDDNHKR
-138 KGAYEEKFFKIFDK
+138 KGDFIEAFNRVLLQSGI
-152 VKNQKTV
+152 
-159 KWKITIGLY
+159 KWNITMGLY
-168 WIAPYN
+168 WIAPFSFLNLDSVNQN
-174 FINLDERNRK
+174 FIVN
-184 FLINSNKVNVEID
+184 NSEIVNNIE
-197 FDRVLKNLVDG
+197 VDG
-208 RTYISISNI
+208 LFKKMING
-217 LNEYFNREDS
+217 NEYLQLIKNCEDYFKKENS
-227 NYHSF
+227 KYRSF
-232 PELSLVSWKYT
+232 PELSLAAWKYS
-243 QEKTDEIIKNLN
+243 QNK

-262 GASWGTGDKTTEF
+262 GASWGRVNKTDEF
-275 LTHGIWQNGY
+275 IENEIWQNGY
-285 TDKYLDKVNSIQI
+285 DDKYLDEVKHVKV
-298 GDKIAIKSAY
+298 GDKIVIKTTY
-308 TQKSGLPFNLNGAY
+308 TMKNNLPFEYNRSAS
-322 AAVMN
+322 VMD
-327 ITVTGTVTKNLNDG
+327 IVAIGTVTKNLKDG
-341 RTVEVNWDKPFD
+341 KNLEVNWNNKLDE
-353 IPKKWYFFTFR
+353 PKKWYFGSWR
-364 QTIAEI
+364 DTIQEI
-370 KHQPDDWKFK
+370 KRDKSWKE
-380 ALLDFIFADVP
+380 ADLLDFIFEGKE
-391 QDYNKFLSDP
+391 QDYNKFLNDKTDEASELSDK
-401 YWIDKYGI
+401 I
-409 DINAEDEQEENE
+409 EQEVMELDKNNI
-421 FFVNPYTKQNFL
+421 NPYTKQNFL
-433 NEVFMKEPDYDKLVA
+433 NEVFMKETDYDKLVA

-495 SYEDFVMG
+495 SYEEFVMG

-547 VFGELLMLV
+547 VFGELLMLA
-556 ESDYRDKP
+556 EGDYRDKP

-610 KPGFDSKG
+610 KSGFDSKG

-623 NKVNHPAF
+623 NKVNHSAF

>member
-1 MMNIKFPWISFYE
+1 MDNKNFDWIKFYTEF
-14 ELAIKLLEYKD
+14 AIKLIPFDKD
-25 KRKRLIVFL
+25 RILLLIKLKKVLDEAKVNFPIM
-34 QQLCTENDIKFPF
+34 ENDHT
-47 VENDNSIV
+47 ELR
-55 EDIDPFTVF
+55 DICPFTVF
-64 GIFNKG
+64 SIFNRG
-70 ITNENRIKICRVFKN
+70 ITNENRRKICAGLKSEFQIEAPV
-85 AFNIQ
+85 
-90 ADIPANFDGIP
+90 PESFDGIP
-101 VLNNMNS
+101 VLDNRKS
-108 WFFAGKNERGENDIE
+108 WFFAYKDKRRVDDID
-123 NLWEMFQIALKYVKD
+123 NLWNLFARAIEYDDNHKR
-138 KGAYEEKFFKIFDK
+138 KGDFIEAFNRVLLQSGI
-152 VKNQKTV
+152 
-159 KWKITIGLY
+159 KWNITMGLY
-168 WIAPYN
+168 WIAPFSFLNLDSVNQN
-174 FINLDERNRK
+174 FIVN
-184 FLINSNKVNVEID
+184 NSEIVNNIE
-197 FDRVLKNLVDG
+197 VDG
-208 RTYISISNI
+208 LFKKMING
-217 LNEYFNREDS
+217 NEYLQLIKNCEDYFKKENS
-227 NYHSF
+227 KYRSF
-232 PELSLVSWKYT
+232 PELSLAAWKYS
-243 QEKTDEIIKNLN
+243 QNK

-262 GASWGTGDKTTEF
+262 GASWGRVNKTDEF
-275 LTHGIWQNGY
+275 IENEIWQNGY
-285 TDKYLDKVNSIQI
+285 DDKYLDEVKHVKV
-298 GDKIAIKSAY
+298 GDKIVIKTTY
-308 TQKSGLPFNLNGAY
+308 TMKNNLPFEYNRSAS
-322 AAVMN
+322 VMD
-327 ITVTGTVTKNLNDG
+327 IVAIGTVTKNLKDG
-341 RTVEVNWDKPFD
+341 KNLEVNWNNKLDE
-353 IPKKWYFFTFR
+353 PKKWYFGSWR
-364 QTIAEI
+364 DTIQEI
-370 KHQPDDWKFK
+370 KRDKSWKE
-380 ALLDFIFADVP
+380 ADLLDFIFEGKE
-391 QDYNKFLSDP
+391 QDYNKFLNDKTDEASELSDK
-401 YWIDKYGI
+401 I
-409 DINAEDEQEENE
+409 EQEVMELDKNNI
-421 FFVNPYTKQNFL
+421 NPYTKQNFL

-610 KPGFDSKG
+610 KPGFDSEG

-702 SWQKRLTGIFSK
+702 SWQKRLTGIFNK